1 MCDEG
6 ASGKG
11 EREDVMVE
19 YQSWS
24 PLTDAHRTLNE
35 EDIELDCRE
44 QTRLCV
50 CVRAVVVMCGKRGI
64 HIGIN

>member
-11 EREDVMVE
+11 EREDVTVE

-24 PLTDAHRTLNE
+24 PLTDAHRTLSE
-35 EDIELDCRE
+35 EDIGLDCRE

-50 CVRAVVVMCGKRGI
+50 CARRGR
-64 HIGIN
+64 HVWKERNSYRD